1 MVPGVPPAS
10 VASSTTGTPPQATL
24 IPPSNAF
31 TTMTWVSAI
40 RLWSFWPAHKQHQAR
55 CWSKKVNVR
64 CQASLADS
72 SWYELRASQ
81 WKPWLASG

>member
-1 MVPGVPPAS
+1 M
-10 VASSTTGTPPQATL
+10 GTPLEATS
-24 IPPSNAF
+24 IPPSDAF
-31 TTMTWVSAI
+31 TTMTWASAI
-40 RLWSFWPAHKQHQAR
+40 WLWSFWPTHKQHQAR
-55 CWSKKVNVR
+55 CSSKKVNVR

>member
-1 MVPGVPPAS
+1 MVLGCHPLAWHL
-10 VASSTTGTPPQATL
+10 QAWVL
-24 IPPSNAF
+24 RCRRPRCPSDAF
-31 TTMTWVSAI
+31 TTMTWASAI
-40 RLWSFWPAHKQHQAR
+40 WLWTFWPAHKLHQAR

>member
-1 MVPGVPPAS
+1 MMVPGVPPAS

-40 RLWSFWPAHKQHQAR
+40 RLWSFWPTHKQ
-55 CWSKKVNVR
+55 
-64 CQASLADS
+64 
-72 SWYELRASQ
+72 LR
-81 WKPWLASG
+81 